1 MSVAVATE
9 YLEAIAHLPKG
20 MTLRTDGVSWD
31 EYEELLHDLG
41 PTYQVRIFYDH
52 GRMEIVSPRPIHE
65 RPVEILHRLII
76 AISDQLDIDIESLGS
91 TTLKKQM
98 ADAGAE
104 PDASFYVQN
113 AALIHDY
120 LDLDIEHDPPP
131 DLVIESDHTS
141 SSLDKFVIYANL
153 EAPEIWRIFN
163 QRVGFW
169 ILENNRYIE
178 SDHSRTFPFLSAAML
193 NQFLEQGLMEGERK
207 AAKSF
212 RAWINSTR
220 A

>member
-65 RPVEILHRLII
+65 RPVEILHSLII
-76 AISDQLDIDIESLGS
+76 ALRDQLDIDIESLGS

-98 ADAGAE
+98 AHAGAE

-141 SSLDKFVIYANL
+141 SSLDKFAIYANL
-153 EAPEIWRIFN
+153 EVPEIWRIFN

-169 ILENNRYIE
+169 VLENNCYNE
-178 SDHSRTFPFLSAAML
+178 SEHSRTFPFLAATML

-220 A
+220 V